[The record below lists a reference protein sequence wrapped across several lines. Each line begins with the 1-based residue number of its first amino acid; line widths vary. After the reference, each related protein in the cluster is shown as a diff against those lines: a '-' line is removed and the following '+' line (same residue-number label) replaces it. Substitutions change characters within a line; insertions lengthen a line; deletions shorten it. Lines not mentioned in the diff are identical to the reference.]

1 MAELSRLMRKGACCH
16 DLLSNLFELSDS
28 DLELFFILLN
38 KSPLTVDEI
47 SDACGRHRSTVFR
60 ILQKLE
66 ASGLIYRETANIREG
81 GYYHEYI
88 IQEAAEL
95 QKIVQERADDL
106 IESIKRRILEFSED
120 IKRSSTVTN
129 SGQR

>member
-1 MAELSRLMRKGACCH
+1 MGELSRLMRKGACCH
-16 DLLSNLFELSDS
+16 DLLSNLFEFSDS

-66 ASGLIYRETANIREG
+66 ASGLIYRETANMREG
-81 GYYHEYI
+81 GYYHEYS
-88 IQEAAEL
+88 IQEATEL
-95 QKIVQERADDL
+95 QKIVKERADDL
-106 IESIKRRILEFSED
+106 ILSIKRRIQEFSED
-120 IKRSSTVTN
+120 IKRSSEFKY
-129 SGQR
+129 SDQR

>member
-66 ASGLIYRETANIREG
+66 ASGLIYRQTANIREG
-81 GYYHEYI
+81 GYYHEYS
-88 IQEAAEL
+88 IQEAPEL
-95 QKIVQERADDL
+95 QKIVRERADDL
-106 IESIKRRILEFSED
+106 IDSIKRRIQEFSED
-120 IKRSSTVTN
+120 IKRSSE
-129 SGQR
+129 SRDSD